1 MALFLQSRS
10 ASCGFFVGAA
20 VTRTCARPV
29 PQRLCLRAMR
39 IALRLLIVALLA
51 PAATAA
57 ETDAAAAM
65 PAAVAGYLERATAQ
79 GSWPQVAA
87 AYFAQSSGTTA
98 TYPAGAA
105 DLADRRV
112 PLGDAGAAL
121 TGLLLADLAGNGRV
135 RLDDP
140 ISRYLP
146 AGFVCADARV
156 CALTL
161 QQLAAQGSGLP
172 RLPANLFPADAADPW
187 RDYGETDLLDFLANY
202 HLPESSTARESP
214 LGNVLLAWL
223 LGRAHGAGYA
233 TALAERVTTPLQLGA
248 SGVGRIDGTRDGA
261 TTQTPLPVYQYSSAR
276 DLSRL
281 LRAMLRPGDSPLRAA
296 LLLSRQPR
304 DAQQRWGLGWRLRP
318 VTVDGQEWPLVW
330 QSGGGNG
337 QNVFFGFRTDQQ
349 QALALVGTAEISLQ
363 PLGLA
368 ALDGAALPPLPA
380 TTPTTAPAFVADDYT
395 GLYEFSRGNSLLIRG
410 SERGLVAQTS
420 GRLGMKLVPLSPDL
434 FAVEH
439 SAIRLSF
446 QRDARGQIE
455 TLRWSENG
463 VIVPVPRLS
472 RRAPTIARGEVA
484 LAAAKLADYCGDYA
498 VDGDVLARLTCGN
511 GLALQFSG
519 STRRE
524 LFAYAED
531 RFASRDGDLELVAR
545 RDGEGRVRALSL
557 ILLGSETEL
566 PRVQWAPLP
575 TAIAGTLQRDRELQA
590 QERAAAAAR
599 NAAATQT
606 PNAAAATTAPI
617 AAAAQ
622 APNAA
627 TAAPAAVT
635 TQASA
640 TTTPSTGS
648 SPTAPPWAAELP
660 AAPTSATAPYQSP
673 GGGSPAAMQTSPS
686 GTPTS
691 TSQNSSSPISAEP
704 TAAPQTAATVS
715 PASGESATTS
725 PSSAAPASPVPPLAV
740 PAATMPSTP
749 SVSVPAAAPPKAVA
763 PAASAAATAPP
774 SPSAKA
780 AAIVNTD
787 DLKPGRPTA
796 EPKVQAAPAK
806 PPAHVEPLPE
816 KFERPRFAPPRNDD
830 KVRDKSS
837 KEATDDGA

>member
-1 MALFLQSRS
+1 
-10 ASCGFFVGAA
+10 
-20 VTRTCARPV
+20 
-29 PQRLCLRAMR
+29 MR
-39 IALRLLIVALLA
+39 IALRLLIAALLA
-51 PAATAA
+51 PAAVAAA
-57 ETDAAAAM
+57 ETDGTAAM
-65 PAAVAGYLERATAQ
+65 PTAVAGYLERATAQ

-87 AYFAQSSGTTA
+87 AYFAQSTGTTA
-98 TYPAGAA
+98 TYPAEAA
-105 DLADRRV
+105 ELADRRV

-121 TGLLLADLAGNGRV
+121 TGLLLADMASNGRV

-161 QQLAAQGSGLP
+161 QQLAAQDTSLP

-202 HLPESSTARESP
+202 HLPETSAARESP

-223 LGRAHGAGYA
+223 LGRTHGAGYA
-233 TALAERVTTPLQLGA
+233 AALAERVTAPLQLGA
-248 SGVGRIDGTRDGA
+248 SGVGRGDDA

-318 VTVDGQEWPLVW
+318 ATVDGQEWPLVW

-368 ALDGAALPPLPA
+368 ALDDAALPPLPA
-380 TTPTTAPAFVADDYT
+380 ATPTTAPTFIADDYT

-446 QRDARGQIE
+446 QRDARGQVE

-484 LAAAKLADYCGDYA
+484 LAPAKLADYCGDYA
-498 VDGDVLARLTCGN
+498 VDGDVLARLSCGS

-545 RDGEGRVRALSL
+545 RDAEGRVRALSL

-566 PRVQWAPLP
+566 LRVRWTPLP
-575 TAIAGTLQRDRELQA
+575 AAIAGTLQRDRELQA

-599 NAAATQT
+599 NAAAAQTQSAAAAATVPVAAAAQT
-606 PNAAAATTAPI
+606 PNAAAAAPAATVTQAPTTTAPSTV
-617 AAAAQ
+617 
-622 APNAA
+622 PSSTA
-627 TAAPAAVT
+627 TAT
-635 TQASA
+635 
-640 TTTPSTGS
+640 
-648 SPTAPPWAAELP
+648 PWATDLP
-660 AAPTSATAPYQSP
+660 AAPAPATTPYRAP

-691 TSQNSSSPISAEP
+691 TSASQASSSPTS
-704 TAAPQTAATVS
+704 AAPAAAAQAATTAVS
-715 PASGESATTS
+715 PASVESAATS
-725 PSSAAPASPVPPLAV
+725 RSSAAPAAPVQPSAA
-740 PAATMPSTP
+740 PAATIPSTAAP
-749 SVSVPAAAPPKAVA
+749 SVSEPAAPPPKAVA
-763 PAASAAATAPP
+763 PATSAAATAPP

-787 DLKPGRPTA
+787 DVKPGRPTA

-830 KVRDKSS
+830 KVRDNSS

>member
-1 MALFLQSRS
+1 
-10 ASCGFFVGAA
+10 
-20 VTRTCARPV
+20 
-29 PQRLCLRAMR
+29 MR
-39 IALRLLIVALLA
+39 IALRLLIAALLA
-51 PAATAA
+51 PVAATAT

-79 GSWPQVAA
+79 GSWSQVAA
-87 AYFAQSSGTTA
+87 AYFAQSTGTTA
-98 TYPAGAA
+98 TYPAEAA

-121 TGLLLADLAGNGRV
+121 TGLLLADLASNGRV

-161 QQLAAQGSGLP
+161 QQLAAQDSGLP

-202 HLPESSTARESP
+202 HLPETSAARESP

-233 TALAERVTTPLQLGA
+233 AALAERVTAPLQLGA
-248 SGVGRIDGTRDGA
+248 SGVGRSDGTRDGA
-261 TTQTPLPVYQYSSAR
+261 TTQTPLPVYQYGSAR

-304 DAQQRWGLGWRLRP
+304 DAQQRWGLGWRLRS

-330 QSGGGNG
+330 QSGGSNG
-337 QNVFFGFRTDQQ
+337 QSVFFGFRTDQQ

-368 ALDGAALPPLPA
+368 ALDDAALPPLPTA
-380 TTPTTAPAFVADDYT
+380 TPTTVPTFVADDYT

-446 QRDARGQIE
+446 QRDTHGQVE

-484 LAAAKLADYCGDYA
+484 LAPAKLADYCGDYA
-498 VDGDVLARLTCGN
+498 VDGDVLARLSCGS

-566 PRVQWAPLP
+566 LRVQWTPLP
-575 TAIAGTLQRDRELQA
+575 TAIAGTLQRDHELQA
-590 QERAAAAAR
+590 QERAAAAVR
-599 NAAATQT
+599 NAAAQTQSAAATTQT
-606 PNAAAATTAPI
+606 QNAATTTTAPI

-627 TAAPAAVT
+627 AAAPAATV
-635 TQASA
+635 TQAP
-640 TTTPSTGS
+640 TTTAPSAVPS
-648 SPTAPPWAAELP
+648 STATATPWAADLP
-660 AAPTSATAPYQSP
+660 AAPAPTTTPYRAP
-673 GGGSPAAMQTSPS
+673 GSGSPAAMQTSPS
-686 GTPTS
+686 GTPTA
-691 TSQNSSSPISAEP
+691 TSASQTSPSQASSSPTS
-704 TAAPQTAATVS
+704 AAPAAAAQAATTAVS
-715 PASGESATTS
+715 PASVESAVTS
-725 PSSAAPASPVPPLAV
+725 PSSAAPASPVQPSAA
-740 PAATMPSTP
+740 PAATVPSTTAP
-749 SVSVPAAAPPKAVA
+749 SVSEPAAPPPKAVA
-763 PAASAAATAPP
+763 PATSAAATAPP

-780 AAIVNTD
+780 GAIVNTGD
-787 DLKPGRPTA
+787 VKPGRPTA
-796 EPKVQAAPAK
+796 GPKVQAAPAK

-830 KVRDKSS
+830 KVRDNSS

>member
-1 MALFLQSRS
+1 MALFLRSRS

-20 VTRTCARPV
+20 VTRASASAA

-39 IALRLLIVALLA
+39 IALRLLIAALLA
-51 PAATAA
+51 PAVVTAA
-57 ETDAAAAM
+57 DTDGAAAM

-87 AYFAQSSGTTA
+87 AYLVQSTGTTA
-98 TYPAGAA
+98 TYPAEAA

-121 TGLLLADLAGNGRV
+121 TGLLLADLAGSGRV

-140 ISRYLP
+140 VSRYLP

-161 QQLAAQGSGLP
+161 QQLAAQDSGLP
-172 RLPANLFPADAADPW
+172 RLPANLFPVDAADPW

-202 HLPESSTARESP
+202 HLPETSVARESP

-233 TALAERVTTPLQLGA
+233 AALAERVTVPLQLGA
-248 SGVGRIDGTRDGA
+248 SGVGHIRGARDGA
-261 TTQTPLPVYQYSSAR
+261 AQIPATPLPVHQYSSAR

-304 DAQQRWGLGWRLRP
+304 DAQQRWGLGWRLRS
-318 VTVDGQEWPLVW
+318 VDVDGQEWPLVW
-330 QSGGGNG
+330 QSGGGDG

-349 QALALVGTAEISLQ
+349 QALALVGTAEASLQ

-368 ALDGAALPPLPA
+368 ALDDATLPPLPSA
-380 TTPTTAPAFVADDYT
+380 PTATAPAFVTDDYT

-420 GRLGMKLVPLSPDL
+420 GRLGMRLVPLSPDM

-439 SAIRLSF
+439 STIRLSF
-446 QRDARGQIE
+446 QRDARGQIDA
-455 TLRWSENG
+455 LHWSENG

-472 RRAPTIARGEVA
+472 RRAPTVARSEVA
-484 LAAAKLADYCGDYA
+484 LAPEKRADYCGDYA
-498 VDGDVLARLTCGN
+498 VDGDVLARLSCSN

-519 STRRE
+519 SARRE

-566 PRVQWAPLP
+566 PRVQWTPLP
-575 TAIAGTLQRDRELQA
+575 ATLAGTLQREREVQA
-590 QERAAAAAR
+590 QESAERAAR

-606 PNAAAATTAPI
+606 QNAAAATAAPV
-617 AAAAQ
+617 AATAQ
-622 APNAA
+622 APGTTA
-627 TAAPAAVT
+627 TAAS
-635 TQASA
+635 SA
-640 TTTPSTGS
+640 TAAQTPGRAAPS
-648 SPTAPPWAAELP
+648 SAAAETTAPWATDLP
-660 AAPTSATAPYQSP
+660 AAPMPVSTPYQAP
-673 GGGSPAAMQTSPS
+673 G
-686 GTPTS
+686 S
-691 TSQNSSSPISAEP
+691 TSSA
-704 TAAPQTAATVS
+704 
-715 PASGESATTS
+715 
-725 PSSAAPASPVPPLAV
+725 
-740 PAATMPSTP
+740 
-749 SVSVPAAAPPKAVA
+749 PAAAAPKAVA
-763 PAASAAATAPP
+763 PAAAATSESTETATA
-774 SPSAKA
+774 SNGD
-780 AAIVNTD
+780 V
-787 DLKPGRPTA
+787 KPGRPTM
-796 EPKVQAAPAK
+796 EPKVQAAPAR

-816 KFERPRFAPPRNDD
+816 KFERPRFAPPRDDD
-830 KVRDKSS
+830 KVRDHSS